1 MNSDPTTPPPI
12 PPAPKP
18 AASTEDDAAMRML
31 LPVGRSGWAIAAG
44 YLGLLSL
51 VVLPAPLALIVSVIA
66 YMDIQR
72 SAKTDKPKLGMGRV
86 VFGFLMGLAGT
97 VILLVAMAQ

>member
-1 MNSDPTTPPPI
+1 M
-12 PPAPKP
+12 
-18 AASTEDDAAMRML
+18 
-31 LPVGRSGWAIAAG
+31 
-44 YLGLLSL
+44 
-51 VVLPAPLALIVSVIA
+51 SVIA